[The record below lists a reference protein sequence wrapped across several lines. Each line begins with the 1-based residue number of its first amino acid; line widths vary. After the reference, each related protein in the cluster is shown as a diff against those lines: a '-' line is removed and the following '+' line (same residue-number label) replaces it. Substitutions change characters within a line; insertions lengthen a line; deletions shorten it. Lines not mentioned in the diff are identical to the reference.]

1 MSQAI
6 KLVPESAYTR
16 LAELREIVSQREA
29 GLESAFFQTI
39 REMRNLGKVQTQEI
53 KRLAYLF
60 REVMRSGAKK

>member
-1 MSQAI
+1 MTKVI
-6 KLVPESAYTR
+6 ELVPESAYTR

-53 KRLAYLF
+53 KRLTYLF

>member
-1 MSQAI
+1 MTKAI

>member
-1 MSQAI
+1 MSKAI
-6 KLVPESAYTR
+6 ELVPESAYTR

>member
-1 MSQAI
+1 MSKVI
-6 KLVPESAYTR
+6 ELVPESAYTR

>member
-1 MSQAI
+1 MTKAI
-6 KLVPESAYTR
+6 ELVPESAYTR

-53 KRLAYLF
+53 KRLTYLF
-60 REVMRSGAKK
+60 REAMRSGAKK

>member
-60 REVMRSGAKK
+60 REVMRSGSKK

>member
-1 MSQAI
+1 MTKVI
-6 KLVPESAYTR
+6 ELVPESAYTR